1 MGEIEILVED
11 LSRRTDTGDC
21 PNRWGTGIC
30 GGKQSPS
37 SMDIHTDASMR
48 SYELLSNE
56 AAYPSTPGKT
66 HDMGN
71 GKVSLK
77 HKHLQSIQDRY
88 QLYK

>member
-1 MGEIEILVED
+1 
-11 LSRRTDTGDC
+11 
-21 PNRWGTGIC
+21 
-30 GGKQSPS
+30 
-37 SMDIHTDASMR
+37 MR

-77 HKHLQSIQDRY
+77 DKHLQSNETDMSCSKSNLQTLSIEDMRQMHASGPVLELWLFEQWYFGKSWLNVRA
-88 QLYK
+88 

>member
-1 MGEIEILVED
+1 
-11 LSRRTDTGDC
+11 
-21 PNRWGTGIC
+21 
-30 GGKQSPS
+30 
-37 SMDIHTDASMR
+37 MDIHTDALMR

-77 HKHLQSIQDRY
+77 PKNLQSIRDRY
-88 QLYK
+88 NVVQINFKFEDLVLGPRV

>member
-1 MGEIEILVED
+1 
-11 LSRRTDTGDC
+11 
-21 PNRWGTGIC
+21 
-30 GGKQSPS
+30 
-37 SMDIHTDASMR
+37 MDIHTDASMR

-77 HKHLQSIQDRY
+77 HKQDRY
-88 QLYK
+88 VVQINLQLCRPCGWPLSIEEMIQMHASGPFLEL

>member
-1 MGEIEILVED
+1 
-11 LSRRTDTGDC
+11 
-21 PNRWGTGIC
+21 
-30 GGKQSPS
+30 
-37 SMDIHTDASMR
+37 MDIHTDASMR

-77 HKHLQSIQDRY
+77 DKHLQSMPDRY
-88 QLYK
+88 ELFK

>member
-1 MGEIEILVED
+1 
-11 LSRRTDTGDC
+11 
-21 PNRWGTGIC
+21 
-30 GGKQSPS
+30 
-37 SMDIHTDASMR
+37 MDIHTDALMR

-88 QLYK
+88 ELFKIFKFADLEYRGHMRQMHASGPILEL